1 MGEAYIAREK
11 RTIFHA
17 WELEA
22 ASLKKCSLAR
32 RCFCLMGGDRM
43 HIFHDREVACNPIFK
58 GTER

>member
-32 RCFCLMGGDRM
+32 RCFCLMGGIECTYFMTGRS
-43 HIFHDREVACNPIFK
+43 HATQFFK
-58 GTER
+58 GPEG